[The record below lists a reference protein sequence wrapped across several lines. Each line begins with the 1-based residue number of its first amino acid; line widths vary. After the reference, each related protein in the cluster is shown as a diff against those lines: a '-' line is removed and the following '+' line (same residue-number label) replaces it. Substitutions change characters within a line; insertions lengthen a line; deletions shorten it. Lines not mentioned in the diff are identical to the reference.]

1 MTESGFIGFA
11 PLFPWPVIAALAAV
25 SVILVL
31 AAGAGG
37 GWAAGWR
44 AAGWRALVL
53 GVLILALAN
62 PRAIR
67 QDRGRQSDIVLV
79 VVDKSASQN
88 APGRRQQTRAALR
101 RVLKAAAAFDG
112 LEVKV
117 VEYGA
122 GKGGKGNGGGG
133 TRLYSAMMEALAQVP
148 EKRLAAAVLI
158 TDGQVRDVPP
168 GLISPLPGGPV
179 HVLLSGSDRDRDR
192 AISVVKAPGF
202 GIVGKK
208 VSLIYRVEDG
218 GGGAAGGGK
227 IPVTLRIDGRVV
239 ESRPSRVGVE
249 EKISFTI
256 DHAGPVVAE
265 LTVPA
270 VKGELSPLNN
280 RVGLSI
286 NGVRDRLKVLLISGQ
301 PYMGERTWRNLLKSD
316 PSVDLVH
323 LTILRPPEK
332 DDSTPINELALIAF
346 PVKELFEKKL
356 KKFDLIIFDRYMIRG
371 VLPLP
376 YMVNIAAYV
385 RAGGALLFASGPEF
399 AGIQSLYLTPLGRVM
414 PVKPTGKVLEEAF
427 YPRLTAK
434 GRRHPVTASLA
445 GSPAVSRAGGGKPA
459 WGRWFRQVEALK
471 TSGVTVMEGIDGRP
485 LLVLDRV
492 EKGRVA
498 HLTSDQIWLW
508 AKGFEGG
515 GPYAE
520 LLRRLVHWL
529 MKEPDL
535 EENALTAR
543 IQDGELIIDRQSMDE
558 SDPTAR
564 VTGPAGGVSEVAL
577 KPAGPGRARGR
588 ALVTGPGIYRVQ
600 SGAMTAL
607 AAAGAAGSAGALEFA
622 DLRATAGP
630 LKPLVRATG
639 GGIAWIKD
647 GLPDFRRT
655 RPGGVQAGRGWMGL
669 RRNGAYLIAGV
680 SEIPL
685 PPWYAYLIAV
695 LGGLILAWRR
705 EGR

>member
-11 PLFPWPVIAALAAV
+11 PFFPWPVIAALAAL
-25 SVILVL
+25 SVVLVL
-31 AAGAGG
+31 PTGVRGVA
-37 GWAAGWR
+37 
-44 AAGWRALVL
+44 AAGWRALAL

-67 QDRGRQSDIVLV
+67 QDRRPRNDVVLV
-79 VVDKSASQN
+79 MVDKSASQN
-88 APGRRQQTRAALR
+88 APGRQQQTGAALR

-112 LEVKV
+112 LDVKV

-122 GKGGKGNGGGG
+122 GNGGG
-133 TRLYSAMMEALAQVP
+133 TRLYSALMEALTQVP

-158 TDGQVRDVPP
+158 TDGQVHDVPP
-168 GLISPLPGGPV
+168 GLVAPLPGAPV
-179 HVLLSGSDRDRDR
+179 HVLLTGSDRDRDR
-192 AISVVKAPGF
+192 GISVVKAPGF

-208 VSLIYRVEDG
+208 VFLTYRVEDG
-218 GGGAAGGGK
+218 GSGAGKGSGGE

-249 EKISFTI
+249 EKISFSI
-256 DHAGPVVAE
+256 ERAGPVVAE
-265 LTVPA
+265 LAVPA
-270 VKGELSPLNN
+270 AEGELSLLNN

-346 PVKELFEKKL
+346 PVRELFEKKL
-356 KKFDLIIFDRYMIRG
+356 KEFDLVIFDRYMIRG

-376 YMVNIAAYV
+376 YMANIAAYV
-385 RAGGALLFASGPEF
+385 RAGGALLFSSGPEF
-399 AGIQSLYLTPLGRVM
+399 AGILSLYPTPLGRVM

-427 YPRLTAK
+427 YPRLTDK
-434 GRRHPVTASLA
+434 GRRHPVTAPLA
-445 GSPAVSRAGGGKPA
+445 GSQAAAGKPE

-471 TSGVTVMEGIDGRP
+471 TSGVTVMKGIGARP

-492 EKGRVA
+492 GKGRVA

-543 IQDGELIIDRQSMDE
+543 IQDGWVIIDRQSLDGGE
-558 SDPTAR
+558 PTVR
-564 VTGPAGGVSEVAL
+564 VTDPAGVVSEVAL
-577 KPAGPGRARGR
+577 KAAGPGRARGR
-588 ALVTGPGIYRVQ
+588 VAVSGPGIYRVAA
-600 SGAMTAL
+600 GTMTAL
-607 AAAGAAGSAGALEFA
+607 AAAGAAGALEFA

-630 LKPLVRATG
+630 LGPLVKATG
-639 GGIAWIKD
+639 GGVAWIKD

-655 RPGGVQAGRGWMGL
+655 RPGGDQAGRGWMGL

-680 SEIPL
+680 SEFSL
-685 PPWYAYLIAV
+685 LPWYAVLIAV